1 MDWKLIGISLKGL
14 MYTVGI
20 TVYAVSTRTMAE
32 VSQKEIEKLNE
43 IHREDFKELQQQMI
57 NSTEKIYQELKEI
70 RKEIAN
76 NKNKLYE

>member
-1 MDWKLIGISLKGL
+1 MDWQLIGISLTGL

>member
-1 MDWKLIGISLKGL
+1 VDWQLIGISLTGL